1 MRENVDL
8 ERKILNYLEENDEFN
23 KGVNK
28 EEFSAFID
36 ICGIEEKIVTK
47 HLDLLRQRN
56 FINVVHLDD
65 DDGFYYDYVITGITA
80 TGYDFIVSTRNNK
93 VWESIKEKLTNKGLD
108 IGLTVIV
115 EYLPIIIK
123 TMIER

>member
-8 ERKILNYLEENDEFN
+8 ERKILNYLEENW
-23 KGVNK
+23 V
-28 EEFSAFID
+28 ID
-36 ICGIEEKIVTK
+36 GCVRRGIDEKIVTK